1 MSTTTTSFTGTI
13 VQRFGQI
20 TVLYEIRP
28 DPGTNI
34 QVQGSVYAFDPG
46 EVGAIPN
53 GARVRC
59 IGAPFS
65 FYRYVTIAEWWL
77 VIDLDE

>member
-1 MSTTTTSFTGTI
+1 MPTTNTSFTGTV

-20 TVLYEIRP
+20 TILYEIRP
-28 DPGTNI
+28 DTVTNI
-34 QVQGSVYAFDPG
+34 QGSVYAVDPG

-59 IGAPFS
+59 IGVPFS
-65 FYRYVTIAEWWL
+65 FHRYVTISEWWL
-77 VIDLDE
+77 DPARI

>member
-1 MSTTTTSFTGTI
+1 MSTNTTTFTGTV

-20 TVLYEIRP
+20 TILYEIRP
-28 DPGTNI
+28 DTGTNI
-34 QVQGSVYAFDPG
+34 QVQGSVYAVDPG

-59 IGAPFS
+59 VGAPFS
-65 FYRYVTIAEWWL
+65 FFRYVTITEWWL
-77 VIDLDE
+77 VVNIDE